1 MNDLA
6 RILQNFGTG
15 ISRDRRREKLLRAL
29 APYAFDGT
37 ETHRIVDLE
46 LRGLE
51 NQIAAS
57 NIRHANVSQ
66 YRDCVPVDAAVEVIA
81 ELLERGE
88 LV

>member
-1 MNDLA
+1 MSNVNSIFQNYNAALCRDLRA
-6 RILQNFGTG
+6 
-15 ISRDRRREKLLRAL
+15 EKLRRAL